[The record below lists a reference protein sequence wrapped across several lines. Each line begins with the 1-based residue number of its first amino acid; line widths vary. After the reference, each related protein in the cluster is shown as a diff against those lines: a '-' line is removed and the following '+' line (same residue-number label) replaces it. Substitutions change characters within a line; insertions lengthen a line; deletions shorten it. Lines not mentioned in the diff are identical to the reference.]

1 MYVILV
7 FTRYINYASDIL
19 YNILN
24 NTFPN
29 VMIISKEGSPMPDL
43 SNLFNFIDEKNTQY
57 ISDQTGIST
66 GNICD
71 WKSGRSKPSA
81 ESLVIVAEALN
92 CSVD

>member
-1 MYVILV
+1 
-7 FTRYINYASDIL
+7 
-19 YNILN
+19 
-24 NTFPN
+24 
-29 VMIISKEGSPMPDL
+29 MPDL

-71 WKSGRSKPSA
+71 WKSERSKPSA

-92 CSVD
+92 CSVDYLLGRTNNERVCQNTNCCYQSTCLITRCCCWFWETGNR